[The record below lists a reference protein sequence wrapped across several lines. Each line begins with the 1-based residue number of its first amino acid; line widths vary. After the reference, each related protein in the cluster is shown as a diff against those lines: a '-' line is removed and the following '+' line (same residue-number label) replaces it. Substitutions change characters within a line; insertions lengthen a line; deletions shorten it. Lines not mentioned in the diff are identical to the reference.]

1 MGDGFMALFN
11 VPARQ
16 PDHATLAVC
25 AAIEMRNRV
34 RLWNHEHN
42 GGKPLMHIR
51 VGIHTGEAVVGNI
64 GTPNLMNFTAIG
76 REVNLAKRLEE
87 EAGPDQIWFST
98 ATRSML
104 DLAQLGLEPWQLESV
119 GLRRV
124 QGFSSP
130 QEVFQIV
137 DNTFF
142 LSDVQT
148 LAWPVLSS

>member
-1 MGDGFMALFN
+1 
-11 VPARQ
+11 
-16 PDHATLAVC
+16 
-25 AAIEMRNRV
+25 MRNRV
-34 RLWNHEHN
+34 RLWNREHN
-42 GGKPLMHIR
+42 GGTPLMHIR

-87 EAGPDQIWFST
+87 EAGPDQIWFSA
-98 ATRSML
+98 ATHSML
-104 DLAQLGLEPWQLESV
+104 DLTQLGLEPWQVESV

-142 LSDVQT
+142 LSDVQA
-148 LAWPVLSS
+148 LAMPALSS